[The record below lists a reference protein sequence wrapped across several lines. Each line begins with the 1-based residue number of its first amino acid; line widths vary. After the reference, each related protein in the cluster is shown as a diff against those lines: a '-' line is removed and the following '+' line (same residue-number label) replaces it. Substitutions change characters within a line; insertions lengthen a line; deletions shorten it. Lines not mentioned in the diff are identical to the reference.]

1 MSKCL
6 GSLTE
11 LLQRTNPEKCRNR
24 ICITSDI
31 RKQINEMNQKEKDE
45 QERKHGGEEKLKVSP
60 ETELN
65 IYFLSY
71 QVK

>member
-1 MSKCL
+1 
-6 GSLTE
+6 
-11 LLQRTNPEKCRNR
+11 
-24 ICITSDI
+24 
-31 RKQINEMNQKEKDE
+31 MNQKEKDE